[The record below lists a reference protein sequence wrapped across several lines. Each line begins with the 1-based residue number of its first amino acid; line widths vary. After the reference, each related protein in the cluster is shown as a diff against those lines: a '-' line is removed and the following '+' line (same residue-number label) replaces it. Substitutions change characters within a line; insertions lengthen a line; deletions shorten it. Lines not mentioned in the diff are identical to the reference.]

1 MWTTLKFTSSKSMEY
16 KDQKIKG
23 AFQYCIVIN
32 IYYVCCK
39 KKPYFSIGIEETI
52 CLITNKFYVYI
63 ALKKSYLLINKARNY
78 LDFQTCIV

>member
-1 MWTTLKFTSSKSMEY
+1 MEY

-23 AFQYCIVIN
+23 AFYITNHCIVIN

-39 KKPYFSIGIEETI
+39 KTTYFSIGIEETI

-63 ALKKSYLLINKARNY
+63 ALKKSYLLINKSRNY
-78 LDFQTCIV
+78 LDFQICIV